1 MKHETWNMKPSF
13 LPLRFTF
20 HDSRFTKAHGFTL
33 VELLVYVAVLG
44 IVLASFLTFLLW
56 VVKSQTKTDA
66 MRQVLAAG
74 QRSLEVF
81 SREAALAQAVYTP
94 TSVFNSSPGQV
105 SLQTGAHIPTGE
117 TSSYID
123 FYQCEDKL
131 CMKRESQNPLAI
143 TSDKVSLTNLSF
155 SHVITGQNRS
165 SIQITL
171 TFAAK
176 TSSPNPEYQA
186 SITLTDTV
194 TLRSYAP

>member
-1 MKHETWNMKPSF
+1 MK
-13 LPLRFTF
+13 R
-20 HDSRFTKAHGFTL
+20 GFTL
-33 VELLVYVAVLG
+33 IELVVYVAVLG
-44 IVLASFLTFLLW
+44 TVLASVLTFLLW
-56 VVKSQTKTDA
+56 TVKSQAKTNA

-74 QRSLEVF
+74 QRSLEVV
-81 SREAALAQAVYTP
+81 SREVAVARSVYTP

-105 SLQTGAHIPTGE
+105 SLQTAQYVPVGE

-123 FYQCEDKL
+123 FYKCEDKL

-143 TSDKVSLTNLSF
+143 TSDKVSLTNLTF
-155 SHVITGQNRS
+155 LRLVTGQNRS

-194 TLRSYAP
+194 TLRSYVQ